1 MSNDSR
7 KLTKKEITS
16 ITKNLDKKYLLEA
29 YLALKNASVSSKA
42 TQKDINTIGEN
53 IRKFL
58 QKKNIPRKFTEGE
71 LDEIVSII
79 PKMPSPIKSIS
90 IEHNKQLK
98 ETVKK
103 QLRQHKCYVS
113 KESIEKIKKYLKNQ
127 YLKSLSSA
135 GDAVGVMSAMA
146 YGQPLSQANLN
157 AFHTS
162 GSKNE
167 NKEGLSSLEEL
178 FNLSK
183 ERSINDCIVHFK
195 NKNLTKEEIM
205 YMKKI
210 FKGINVKTLVQST
223 EVLNTVPEEDKFWYQ
238 NYKLCKGSDFTY
250 TGGKFLRLN
259 LNTSLCFKYEISSG
273 EIASVIE
280 KNTESSFVENSVHC
294 VFAPTYKGIID
305 IHGNSEFI
313 ETSVKKFILSGEKLA
328 SCEKVRIKKNDNTS
342 KVISDMEDTKTIF
355 LKIIIED
362 CLQYMMIKGIK
373 NIREIRVPP
382 HVSMVSL
389 FSEHHITDS
398 ISLEKYS
405 KNPYNIDIEDFDKLW
420 RLKVKKN
427 KLSNLSIP
435 LQKLINLL
443 KSVEIEVLEVDENT
457 GEIIILMPLERTELF
472 LNDKNE
478 EKQLYTLKKDG
489 TYYNNKEKK
498 LDTSFYG
505 SKKLIENVL
514 SFQKDVIQYNVK
526 KNLNSKNLTYELP
539 EYPDTYKYGY
549 YCFATIEGE
558 KGSEIISSLLNHK
571 MVDKNYTYPNNVNE
585 VYRLFGIEA
594 ARYYLL
600 TRYNMNDQIMKI
612 NPAHPELLV
621 DYQTSIGKV
630 LAVNYTGTTKI
641 GNTTLTTASFQN
653 SMESFSKS
661 ASFGKVDKI
670 KGISSCIITGST
682 CEQGTGLCRAYG
694 DEAYLEN
701 ESNKIQSSDYIQ
713 EERFYIDEAA
723 GNCFSLGN
731 LQANTYNKEGE
742 EVILPEGRK
751 YKDESTIIMDENLC
765 PKENIEA
772 PFSMAMPGIIK
783 ELLDNT
789 VISFDVSDDE
799 QVTNIASPE
808 PIPTGIEKEDEDV
821 DNLDFKL

>member
-7 KLTKKEITS
+7 KLTKNEISS
-16 ITKNLDKKYLLEA
+16 ITKNVDRKYLLET
-29 YLALKNASVSSKA
+29 YLALKNSSISSKA
-42 TQKDINTIGEN
+42 TKKDIETIEQN
-53 IRKFL
+53 IKKFL
-58 QKKNIPRKFTEGE
+58 QKKNIPRKFTEVE
-71 LDEIVSII
+71 LEDIVSII
-79 PKMPSPIKSIS
+79 PKMPSPIESIS

-103 QLRQHKCYVS
+103 QLIQHKCYVT
-113 KESIEKIKKYLKNQ
+113 KESIEKIKKYLKKQ
-127 YLKSLSSA
+127 YLESICSA

-146 YGQPLSQANLN
+146 YGEPLSQANLN

-195 NKNLTKEEIM
+195 NKNLTKEELM

-210 FKGINVKTLVQST
+210 FKGVNVQTLIQNT
-223 EVLNTVPEEDKFWYQ
+223 EIFSELPKEDEFWYQ
-238 NYKLCKGSDFTY
+238 NYNLCKNSDFKY
-250 TGGKFLRLN
+250 DGGKFLRLN
-259 LNTSLCFKYEISSG
+259 LNSSLCFKYEISAG

-280 KNTESSFVENSVHC
+280 KNTESSFVENSVYC
-294 VFAPTYKGIID
+294 VFSPTYKGIID

-313 ETSVKKFILSGEKLA
+313 ETSVKKFILSGEKLS
-328 SCEKVRIKKNDNTS
+328 SCEKIRVKKNDGTS
-342 KVISDMEDTKTIF
+342 KVISDTEDTKTIF
-355 LKIIIED
+355 LKVIIED
-362 CLQYMMIKGIK
+362 CLKYMMIKGIN
-373 NIREIRVPP
+373 NIKEIRVPP
-382 HVSMVSL
+382 HISMISL
-389 FSEHHITDS
+389 FSEHHVNDS
-398 ISLEKYS
+398 VSLEKYS
-405 KNPYNIDIEDFDKLW
+405 KNPYNVDIEDFDKIW
-420 RLKVKKN
+420 RLKVKKHMF
-427 KLSNLSIP
+427 SNLSIP
-435 LQKLINLL
+435 IQKLINLL
-443 KSVEIEVLEVDENT
+443 KSVEIKVLETNDNS
-457 GEIIILMPLERTELF
+457 EIIILMPVERNEMF

-478 EKQLYTLKKDG
+478 EKKLYTLKKDG
-489 TYYNNKEKK
+489 SYYNNDEKK
-498 LDTSFYG
+498 IDTSFYG
-505 SKKLIENVL
+505 AKKLIENIL

-526 KNLNSKNLTYELP
+526 KNLNSKNLSYQLP

-571 MVDKNYTYPNNVNE
+571 MIDKNYTYPNNVNE

-682 CEQGTGLCRAYG
+682 CEQGTGICKSNT
-694 DEAYLEN
+694 DESYLKNKEN
-701 ESNKIQSSDYIQ
+701 INHPVEYIQ
-713 EERFYIDEAA
+713 EEKFYQDQSV
-723 GNCFSLGN
+723 GNCFSLG
-731 LQANTYNKEGE
+731 
-742 EVILPEGRK
+742 
-751 YKDESTIIMDENLC
+751 
-765 PKENIEA
+765 
-772 PFSMAMPGIIK
+772 
-783 ELLDNT
+783 
-789 VISFDVSDDE
+789 
-799 QVTNIASPE
+799 
-808 PIPTGIEKEDEDV
+808 
-821 DNLDFKL
+821 